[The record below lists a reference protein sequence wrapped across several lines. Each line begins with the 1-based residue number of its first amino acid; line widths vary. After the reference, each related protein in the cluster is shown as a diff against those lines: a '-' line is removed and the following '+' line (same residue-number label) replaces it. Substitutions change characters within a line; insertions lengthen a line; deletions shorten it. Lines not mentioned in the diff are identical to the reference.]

1 MVLVLRNGRFTLYLI
16 VMTGFYFI
24 YNQVYNVL
32 PLYVK
37 RVVETNPAMDL
48 YTAANPFVIVCFQL
62 IISRHVRQDEADPL
76 DGGRH
81 GDHRASRCSS
91 TCCRSTRPAGRRR

>member
-1 MVLVLRNGRFTLYLI
+1 MVYVLRSGRFTLYLV

-37 RVVETNPAMDL
+37 KVVETAPAMDL
-48 YTAANPFVIVCFQL
+48 YTAANPFVIGEPHAYLLPRGMQ
-62 IISRHVRQDEADPL
+62 SAR
-76 DGGRH
+76 
-81 GDHRASRCSS
+81 
-91 TCCRSTRPAGRRR
+91 

>member
-1 MVLVLRNGRFTLYLI
+1 MVLVLRSGRFALFLI

-37 RVVETNPAMDL
+37 RVVETEPGDGPLHGGQPVRHRLLPADDL
-48 YTAANPFVIVCFQL
+48 AA
-62 IISRHVRQDEADPL
+62 
-76 DGGRH
+76 
-81 GDHRASRCSS
+81 
-91 TCCRSTRPAGRRR
+91 RSAR

>member
-1 MVLVLRNGRFTLYLI
+1 MVLVLGSGRFSIYLV
-16 VMTGFYFI
+16 VMSGFYFI

-37 RVVETNPAMDL
+37 KVVETNPAMDL

-62 IISRHVRQDEADPL
+62 ISQPLVREDEADPL
-76 DGGRH
+76 DGGRA
-81 GDHRASRCSS
+81 R
-91 TCCRSTRPAGRRR
+91 